1 MDTNGLKMQDTKEQ
15 DTGKSGRFSP
25 NELGYVRQK
34 LEITSFPRPGVG
46 GSALSLG
53 GLVEREGE
61 FHDLFL
67 IHYHQF
73 GNSFWF
79 GTILGLVYGGKIS

>member
-1 MDTNGLKMQDTKEQ
+1 MAQR
-15 DTGKSGRFSP
+15 SR
-25 NELGYVRQK
+25 
-34 LEITSFPRPGVG
+34 
-46 GSALSLG
+46 SAVSLG

-79 GTILGLVYGGKIS
+79 GTILGLVYGGKIR